1 MRTALVAVPVTSKAT
16 THSSSSSSS
25 SSRQPRGRHAR
36 IAPRA
41 ALDCGEIACAFD
53 EDVAARSVVINGAT
67 VRARAIRDVQ
77 VVNADG
83 ARVTIVSTFGD
94 ASGKNVLVVLRH
106 LG

>member
-1 MRTALVAVPVTSKAT
+1 MRTALVAVPVTPKAT
-16 THSSSSSSS
+16 THLSSS

-83 ARVTIVSTFGD
+83 ARVTIGSTFGD

>member
-1 MRTALVAVPVTSKAT
+1 MRTALVAVPVAPKAT
-16 THSSSSSSS
+16 TSFSSSS
-25 SSRQPRGRHAR
+25 SSRQRGRNAR

-67 VRARAIRDVQ
+67 VRARTIRDVQ

-83 ARVTIVSTFGD
+83 ARVTIGSTFGD

>member
-16 THSSSSSSS
+16 THSSSS

-83 ARVTIVSTFGD
+83 ARVTIGSTFGD

>member
-1 MRTALVAVPVTSKAT
+1 MRTALVAVAVTPKAT
-16 THSSSSSSS
+16 TPLSS

-67 VRARAIRDVQ
+67 VRARALRDVQ

-83 ARVTIVSTFGD
+83 ARVTIGSTFGD
-94 ASGKNVLVVLRH
+94 APGKNVLVVLRH